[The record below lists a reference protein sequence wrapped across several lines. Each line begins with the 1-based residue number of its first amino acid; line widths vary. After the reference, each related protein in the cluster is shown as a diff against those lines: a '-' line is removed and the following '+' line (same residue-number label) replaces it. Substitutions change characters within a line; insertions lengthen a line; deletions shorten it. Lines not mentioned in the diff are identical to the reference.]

1 MRYCFD
7 IDGTI
12 LFSELVDGEYRLTGA
27 NIPLIEKIN
36 CLFLCQNE
44 IILHTGRHWN
54 HLGLTKNQLQLY
66 GVYYTTLVMGKPVA
80 DCYIDDKGMRPD
92 EFINGD

>member
-1 MRYCFD
+1 MTYCFD

-12 LFSELVDGEYRLTGA
+12 LYSELVNGSYRLKGA
-27 NIPLIEKIN
+27 NLPLIEKIN
-36 CLFLCQNE
+36 YLFSCQHE

-66 GVYYTTLVMGKPVA
+66 GVHYTTLVMGKPVA
-80 DCYIDDKGMRPD
+80 DFYIDDKALRPN
-92 EFINGD
+92 EF